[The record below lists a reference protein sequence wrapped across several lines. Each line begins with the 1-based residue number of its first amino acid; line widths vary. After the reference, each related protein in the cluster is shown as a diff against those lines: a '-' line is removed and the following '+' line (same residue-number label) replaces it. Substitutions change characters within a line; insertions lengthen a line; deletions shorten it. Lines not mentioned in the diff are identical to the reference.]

1 MFKLLIDTCVWID
14 LAKDYKQQQQLTA
27 LEELIQQGRV
37 SLILPRTVVDEF
49 ARNKARTVEESR
61 HSLSAALKRVKDVV
75 NKLGD
80 AKQRTRVIEVLNNVD
95 HRLPTLGESVVEAI
109 GRIERLFKT
118 TTVIDTSDA
127 IKLRA
132 SERAIDKRAPFHRQ
146 KNSIGDAIL
155 IETYAAAVADK
166 NAANVR
172 FAFVTHNINDFSA
185 TGVNNAL
192 PHPDIAACF
201 SKIKSLYFTTLGET
215 LRRVEPELLADM
227 MIEQEYADEPRR
239 LREILDAMD
248 LLFHQVWY
256 NRHQN
261 ARYDI
266 ERGKT
271 KIVEKELFPVKDHRK
286 RPIQR
291 DVWESAL
298 KAAARVEK
306 KYGLENLGPWD
317 DFEWGMIN
325 GKLSALRWVL
335 GDEWDMLDT

>member
-14 LAKDYKQQQQLTA
+14 LAKDHQQQPLLTA
-27 LEELIQQGRV
+27 LEGLIQHGQV
-37 SLILPRTVVDEF
+37 SLILPRAVVDEF
-49 ARNKARTVEESR
+49 ARNKTRTVEESR
-61 HSLSAALKRVKDVV
+61 HSLSATLKRVKDAVQR
-75 NKLGD
+75 LGD
-80 AKQRTRVIEVLNNVD
+80 AKQKMRVIAELNNLD
-95 HRLPTLGESVVEAI
+95 HRLPTLGESVAESV
-109 GRIERLFKT
+109 GRIESLFNAA
-118 TTVIDTSDA
+118 TVIDASDA

-132 SERAIDKRAPFHRQ
+132 TERAIQKRAPFHRH
-146 KNSIGDAIL
+146 KNSIEDAIL
-155 IETYAAAVADK
+155 IETYAKEVAEK
-166 NAANVR
+166 NAKNVR
-172 FAFVTHNINDFSA
+172 YAFVTHNTKDFSA
-185 TGVNNAL
+185 TNVNNTT
-192 PHPDIAACF
+192 PHPDIANCF

-215 LRRVEPELLADM
+215 LRRVEPGLLADV
-227 MIEQEYADEPRR
+227 MIEQEYVEEPRR
-239 LREILDAMD
+239 LKEILDALD

-261 ARYDI
+261 ARYHI
-266 ERGKT
+266 ERGET
-271 KIVEKELFPVKDHRK
+271 KIVEKETFPIKDHRA

-291 DVWESAL
+291 DVWEGAL

>member
-14 LAKDYKQQQQLTA
+14 LAKDYQQQPLLAA
-27 LEELIQQGRV
+27 LEELIQQGQA

-61 HSLSAALKRVKDVV
+61 HSLSATLKRVKDVV
-75 NKLGD
+75 HKLGD
-80 AKQRTRVIEVLNNVD
+80 AKQRTRVIEELNNID
-95 HRLPTLGESVVEAI
+95 HRLPTLGENVVESV

-132 SERAIDKRAPFHRQ
+132 SERAIDERAPFHRR

-155 IETYAAAVADK
+155 IETYAEVVADK
-166 NAANVR
+166 NAKNVR
-172 FAFVTHNINDFSA
+172 FAFVTHNIKDFSA
-185 TGVNNAL
+185 TTKDNTL

-201 SKIKSLYFTTLGET
+201 SKVKSLYFTTLGEA
-215 LRRVEPELLADM
+215 LRRVEPELLADIV
-227 MIEQEYADEPRR
+227 IEQECADAPRR

-261 ARYDI
+261 TRYNI

-271 KIVEKELFPVKDHRK
+271 KIVERKPFPLKTITSDQFNATWGRVLSRR
-286 RPIQR
+286 RPG
-291 DVWESAL
+291 W
-298 KAAARVEK
+298 K
-306 KYGLENLGPWD
+306 KSTDWKTLGL
-317 DFEWGMIN
+317 GMTSN
-325 GKLSALRWVL
+325 G
-335 GDEWDMLDT
+335 E